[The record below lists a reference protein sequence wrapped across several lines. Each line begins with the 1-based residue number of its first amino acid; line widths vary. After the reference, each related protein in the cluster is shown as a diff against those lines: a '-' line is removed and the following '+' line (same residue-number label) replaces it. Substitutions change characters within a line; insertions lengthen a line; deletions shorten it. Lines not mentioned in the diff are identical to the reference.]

1 MGQDGTTFNG
11 ESAALIRAGT
21 ASAAEA
27 FVSPQWLIDLK
38 ATADGMRQGR
48 ERPRGK
54 PFGRW
59 LGDFLDQDTP
69 SGLLPAEEKLLFAA
83 MNGEACVLESRAV
96 LLWAAFDSWRETMP
110 EAPAGDLGFV
120 ELIAKFTEAAPEP
133 VQDVIIDATRHA
145 IEELRLP
152 AYWEP
157 KSVAD
162 VEKFAL
168 AQRAYLARL
177 EAEAHPAQ
185 TIEYARRNERFYQ
198 LAVEAV
204 IESLTPR
211 PYEPLKLN
219 HEWLNPMLRRDPLN
233 FSAGMRSKIDAQPQV
248 LRGFFDDLVH
258 EVKREPG
265 VEHNFADGLKADP
278 DALREHFE
286 TVFARYER
294 EHWRWVDPEDLEVQI
309 RARFL
314 RLLSLGGDD
323 FAPVHESRLELHGA
337 YVHEDLDLSGCAI
350 PQPLLFCRSHFAG
363 RISFRDSVTKSLTLS
378 SSHVQSIDA
387 ESAQIRGGVFLEDG
401 FRSIAGASLA
411 FATIGGSLSCSG
423 SLLNGGSGLAFAGD
437 EARITGDVELGDSFL
452 GRGGVS
458 LSGAKIE
465 GKLHCARGSF
475 QNRTEDGS
483 GVALG
488 CDDVEI
494 VGDAQLIGGFRSEG
508 LVSFSGARIGGTL
521 DCSGGT
527 FLNRTPD
534 GKGEALSLAFAK
546 IAESVWLRDGFSAE
560 GKVRLYG
567 AHVAGNVQCI
577 GGRFDNSAPAQDDC
591 SIKPLRA
598 ATAVSLRSANI
609 EGMLSLGPL
618 AGNARGRADIIG
630 SLNLGGCRAHE
641 IVDHPSSWPKR
652 RVVLETRKTL
662 PAFVFLDGFTY
673 DRMAGQGDYDART
686 RKKWLDRQPSQHLGV
701 SFRPQPFEQLIKV
714 YREMGH
720 EGHARDI
727 AKFKERR
734 RYRSLFIK
742 LWHGWGKRPK
752 FFKSRF
758 LAPLTY
764 IAWPYAVVARVL
776 YRSVATVFLAAIWA
790 FVGFGTAY
798 WHGWGRLMVFL
809 LALWAGGALFYREV
823 AVQGSFAPSNPIIYL
838 NKDLEAKCARNWTD
852 CKGAPPELP
861 SFSPFTYSLDI
872 MLPVLDLGQKHDWQP
887 IDRPGKPVIMVF
899 PTLTWEPGYDLPSDV
914 PNITIRERPLAEGT
928 VDKIVRVQ
936 TMLSW
941 GVLGLLLAMLSG
953 LIKKD

>member
-1 MGQDGTTFNG
+1 MGQEGTTFDG
-11 ESAALIRAGT
+11 EASALIRAGP
-21 ASAAEA
+21 ASAAEESG
-27 FVSPQWLIDLK
+27 SPQWLIDLK
-38 ATADGMRQGR
+38 ATADEMRQGR
-48 ERPRGK
+48 ERPPGK
-54 PFGRW
+54 PLGRW
-59 LGDFLDQDTP
+59 LGDFLDQDTA
-69 SGLLPAEEKLLFAA
+69 SGLLAAEEKLLFAA

-96 LLWAAFDSWRETMP
+96 LLWAAFASWRETMP
-110 EAPAGDLGFV
+110 EAPAEDLGFV
-120 ELIAKFTEAAPEP
+120 ESIAKFTEAAPEP
-133 VQDVIIDATRHA
+133 VQDVIIEATRHA

-168 AQRAYLARL
+168 AQRAFLARL

-233 FSAGMRSKIDAQPQV
+233 LSADMRSKIDAQPQV
-248 LRGFFDDLVH
+248 LRGFFEDLVR
-258 EVKREPG
+258 EVKRASGAEQ
-265 VEHNFADGLKADP
+265 NFADRLKADP
-278 DALREHFE
+278 DALREHFD
-286 TVFARYER
+286 TAFARYER
-294 EHWRWVDPEDLEVQI
+294 EQWRWVDPEDLEVQV

-314 RLLSLGGDD
+314 RFLSLGGDG

-337 YVHEDLDLSGCAI
+337 YVHEDLDLSGCTV
-350 PQPLLFCRSHFAG
+350 PQPLLFRRSHFAG
-363 RISFRDSVTKSLTLS
+363 RISFRDAVTKSLTLS
-378 SSHVQSIDA
+378 SSRVQSIDA
-387 ESAQIRGGVFLEDG
+387 ESAQIRGSVFLEDG

-423 SLLNGGSGLAFAGD
+423 SLLNGGSGLALTGN
-437 EARITGDVELGDSFL
+437 EARITGDVELADSFL
-452 GRGGVS
+452 GQGGVS

-465 GKLHCARGSF
+465 GKLHCARGQF

-494 VGDAQLIGGFRSEG
+494 MGGARLIGGFRSEG
-508 LVSFSGARIGGTL
+508 LVSFSGAQIGGSF

-527 FLNRTPD
+527 FLNRTAD
-534 GKGEALSLAFAK
+534 GKGEALSLASAK

-567 AHVAGNVQCI
+567 THVAGNVQCI
-577 GGRFDNSAPAQDDC
+577 GGRFDNSAPAKDDR
-591 SIKPLRA
+591 SIA
-598 ATAVSLRSANI
+598 ASAISLRSANI
-609 EGMLSLGPL
+609 EGILWLGPP
-618 AGNARGRADIIG
+618 AGNANGRADITG
-630 SLNLGGCRAHE
+630 SLNLGGCRTHE
-641 IVDHPSSWPKR
+641 IVDHPASWPKK

-662 PAFVFLDGFTY
+662 PTFVFLDGLTY
-673 DRMAGQGDYDART
+673 DRMIGQGDYDART

-720 EGHARDI
+720 EGHARAI

-734 RYRSLFIK
+734 RYRSLFLK
-742 LWHGWGKRPK
+742 LWHGWRERPK

-764 IAWPYAVVARVL
+764 IAWPYAIVARVL
-776 YRSVATVFLAAIWA
+776 YRSVATVLLAAIWA

-798 WHGWGRLMVFL
+798 WHGWGRMIVFL
-809 LALWAGGALFYREV
+809 LALWAAGGLFYREV

-838 NKDLEAKCARNWTD
+838 NKDLEAKCGKNWMQ
-852 CKGAPPELP
+852 CAGAPPELP

-872 MLPVLDLGQKHDWQP
+872 MLPLLDLGQKHDWQP

-914 PNITIRERPLAEGT
+914 PNITIHERPLAEGT
-928 VDKIVRVQ
+928 VDKIVRAQ
-936 TMLSW
+936 TLLSW

-953 LIKKD
+953 LVKKE